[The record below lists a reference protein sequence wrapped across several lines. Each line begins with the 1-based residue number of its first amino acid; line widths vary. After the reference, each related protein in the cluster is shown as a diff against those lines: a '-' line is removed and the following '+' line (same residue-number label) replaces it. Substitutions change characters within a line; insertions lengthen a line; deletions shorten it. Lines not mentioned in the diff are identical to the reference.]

1 MTTYSS
7 TEDILKTL
15 KLLCKREISENNQ
28 SYILGKSASGI
39 QNNEIMNIIDYDTF
53 KSKWIA
59 TDKIVNTDSS
69 KLLAN
74 IRFKL
79 TGREWSNN
87 PISKY
92 SRSDIINFSKILNED
107 FMKIIGNESFISILD
122 LLNTIRLTYNILESS
137 IFGNFKAILLSNE
150 TTLQVGIPVY
160 ELDENDKY
168 YVLTDKNI
176 IKSKIEKII
185 PNIST
190 LTTNTTN
197 IDVIRRILHGY

>member
-7 TEDILKTL
+7 TEDILRTL

-79 TGREWSNN
+79 TGR
-87 PISKY
+87 
-92 SRSDIINFSKILNED
+92 
-107 FMKIIGNESFISILD
+107 
-122 LLNTIRLTYNILESS
+122 
-137 IFGNFKAILLSNE
+137 
-150 TTLQVGIPVY
+150 
-160 ELDENDKY
+160 
-168 YVLTDKNI
+168 
-176 IKSKIEKII
+176 
-185 PNIST
+185 
-190 LTTNTTN
+190 
-197 IDVIRRILHGY
+197 